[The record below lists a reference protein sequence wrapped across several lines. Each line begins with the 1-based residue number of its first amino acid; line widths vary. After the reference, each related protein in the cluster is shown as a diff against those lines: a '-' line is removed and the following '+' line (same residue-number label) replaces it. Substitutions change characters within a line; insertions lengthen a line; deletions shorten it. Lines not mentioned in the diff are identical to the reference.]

1 MERLLS
7 AMKIVLGTTF
17 MLYLKAHTF
26 HWNVEG
32 ISFVSLHRLFG
43 EIYNENWLAIDDIA
57 EQIRQ
62 LDAYAPSTI
71 ERLVELSQVKTLNEV
86 PGPRE
91 MLISLMADQ
100 ETVMRSLTEALHA
113 AEAEDRQGLANFLAG
128 RLEAHSKQRWQLRAS
143 AKRAD

>member
-1 MERLLS
+1 
-7 AMKIVLGTTF
+7 
-17 MLYLKAHTF
+17 
-26 HWNVEG
+26 VEG

-71 ERLVELSQVKTLNEV
+71 ERLIELSQVKTLSEV

-100 ETVMRSLTEALHA
+100 DIVMRSLTEALHA

-143 AKRAD
+143 AKR